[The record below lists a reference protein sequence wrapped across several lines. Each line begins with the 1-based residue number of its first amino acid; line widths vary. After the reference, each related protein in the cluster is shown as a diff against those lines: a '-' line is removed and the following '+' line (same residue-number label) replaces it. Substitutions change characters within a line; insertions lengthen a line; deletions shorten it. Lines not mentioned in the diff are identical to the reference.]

1 MKTLLETYTFSPSAQ
16 QITFPSTVTM
26 SLEQLLLITNTTTN
40 TIIYNFADPSAGGTI
55 SNNVL
60 TLDFNT
66 TAMSSSDK
74 LQIYFDNRFTPASDE
89 LLDAL
94 YELINR
100 VGFLPTVKG
109 VSADLRVT
117 PISLPTLSNVTTVS
131 TVSTVSNHSSIGGYN
146 ANTYM
151 KDVDNTLAVLGNIN
165 NVTV

>member
-1 MKTLLETYTFSPSAQ
+1 MKTLLETYTFSPSTQ
-16 QITFPSTVTM
+16 QITFPSTLNL

-40 TIIYNFADPSAGGTI
+40 TIIYNFADPSAGGSITG
-55 SNNVL
+55 SVL
-60 TLDFNT
+60 TLDYNT

-74 LQIYFDNRFTPASDE
+74 LQIYFDNQFTPASDE

-94 YELINR
+94 YELTNR
-100 VGFLPTVKG
+100 LSVLTNVKG
-109 VSADLRVT
+109 VSSDLRVT
-117 PISLPTLSNVTTVS
+117 PISLPTLATVT

>member
-1 MKTLLETYTFSPSAQ
+1 MKTLLETYTFTPSSQ
-16 QITFPSTVTM
+16 QITFPSTMTM

-40 TIIYNFADPSAGGTI
+40 TIIYNFADPSAGGALA
-55 SNNVL
+55 NNVL

-74 LQIYFDNRFTPASDE
+74 LQIYFDNQFTPASDE
-89 LLDAL
+89 LVDAL
-94 YELINR
+94 YELINKL
-100 VGFLPTVKG
+100 GFLPSIRG

-117 PISLPTLSNVTTVS
+117 PISLPTLSTVT

-151 KDVDNTLAVLGNIN
+151 KDIDNTLAVLGNIN